1 MIARGVV
8 GHVRY
13 YSFRAF
19 INLVLFL
26 LALPILLVLI
36 LGISSAPGIEF
47 PPPGFSLA
55 HYRQILES
63 PEWRASLGISLIV
76 ASASAL
82 LATILG
88 TLAAVGLAR
97 IRLPGRVMLI
107 AVVIAPIVIP
117 TAVWGLGLRFLLEQL
132 GLIGGFTGLILGH
145 TVLTAPLVF
154 VAVSISLRSLPPRL
168 LYAALSLGADAVDA
182 FRTITVPLMMPG
194 VVAGVMIAFITSFG
208 EVALSFLL
216 QGTGLDPL
224 PVSMFDA
231 ARVNVDASQAAVGS
245 VFIVVAI
252 LVTIGIAAVRRWH
265 DRLWGIP
272 Y

>member
-1 MIARGVV
+1 MIARGAL
-8 GHVRY
+8 GHARY
-13 YSFRAF
+13 YSFRGF
-19 INLVLFL
+19 INLVMFL
-26 LALPILLVLI
+26 LALPMLLVLV
-36 LGISSAPGIEF
+36 LGFSNAPGIEF
-47 PPPGFSLA
+47 PPPEFSLA
-55 HYRQILES
+55 HYAQILDS

-82 LATILG
+82 LATIVG

-97 IRLPGRVMLI
+97 IRLPGRPLLI

-117 TAVWGLGLRFLLEQL
+117 TVVWALGLRFILERL
-132 GLIGGFTGLILGH
+132 GLLGGFTGLIVAH

-154 VAVSISLRSLPPRL
+154 IAVSLSLRSLPPRL

-194 VVAGVMIAFITSFG
+194 IVAGVMVAFVTSFG

-216 QGTGLDPL
+216 GGNALHTL

-252 LVTIGIAAVRRWH
+252 LATVGITAVRRWH
-265 DRLWGIP
+265 DRLWGTP
-272 Y
+272 